1 MFKVFGDRA
10 VIEGRQPVALTFGNF
25 DGVHQGH
32 VELLRELIDE
42 SAGLATCAVTF
53 FPHPTRVFAPDSP
66 KPMILTLQE
75 RVQRLL
81 ETGIDAVVVQD
92 FSEEFAELSA
102 DDFLRGYLDRH
113 FQVKRVLLGYDFS
126 YGKDR
131 SGNFEHLSARAPEL
145 GWKVKRAA
153 AFELGG
159 EVVSST
165 RIREAIVRGQVEKA
179 ELLMCRPFELTGVV
193 VHGDKRGRTIGFPTA
208 NLEVQSEIL
217 PLFGVYACEVHRWSN
232 GQTHPGVMN
241 CGYRPT
247 LGQDLRLQIEA
258 HLLDFQGDLYGERLS
273 FRLKRFIRKELR
285 FSGLRELKEQIAA
298 DSAAA
303 RQLLKSGGS

>member
-1 MFKVFGDRA
+1 MFKVFGNRA
-10 VIEGRQPVALTFGNF
+10 VIERRQPVALTLGNF
-25 DGVHQGH
+25 DGVHRGH
-32 VELLRELIDE
+32 VELLRELVDD
-42 SAGLATCAVTF
+42 SDGLATCAVTF

-81 ETGIDAVVVQD
+81 ATGIDAVVVQD
-92 FSEEFAELSA
+92 FSDEFAELLA

-113 FQVKRVLLGYDFS
+113 FQVKRILLGYDFS

-131 SGNFEHLSARAPEL
+131 RGNFDHLAAVAAEL
-145 GWKVKRAA
+145 GWKVKRAP
-153 AFELGG
+153 AFEFGG

-179 ELLMCRPFELTGVV
+179 ELLMCKPFELTGVV
-193 VHGDKRGRTIGFPTA
+193 VHGDRRGRTIGFPTA
-208 NLEVQSEIL
+208 NLEVQTEIL
-217 PLFGVYACEVHRWSN
+217 PLFGVYACEVYRCSN
-232 GQTHPGVMN
+232 GQTHPAVMN

-273 FRLKRFIRKELR
+273 FRLKRFIRKELK
-285 FSGLRELKEQIAA
+285 FSSLHELKEQIAS